1 MDFTCSAGPRSVSI
15 DPQPAMVSNPAC
27 RPSVG
32 AGRAYPAPFWKAFM
46 SSTII
51 AILIMAGSCGGLLLT
66 IFFRH
71 RLPPHHEEDA
81 TRDLLKIATG
91 MLATLVALILGLLV
105 SSAKNTFDTA
115 TAEVTQS
122 GAQII
127 TLNRTLASYG
137 PEAQPVRV
145 LLQHSLAANIDRLWS
160 GRQAH
165 PPAKAIAS
173 VDASATNELAEAI
186 RRLVPQNDAQK
197 HLQAKAEAQM
207 AILAEGRWLFY
218 EQMQNPLPPVFLIV
232 LGFWLIQ
239 LFIGLGLIAPRNS
252 TSVVAMLTCALSMS
266 AAVFLILEM
275 NHPLDGLIKVSS
287 APLEAALAV
296 ISK

>member
-1 MDFTCSAGPRSVSI
+1 
-15 DPQPAMVSNPAC
+15 
-27 RPSVG
+27 
-32 AGRAYPAPFWKAFM
+32 M
-46 SSTII
+46 SSTVI
-51 AILIMAGSCGGLLLT
+51 AILILAGSCGGLLLT
-66 IFFRH
+66 VFFRH
-71 RLPPHHEEDA
+71 RLPPHHEEEE

-105 SSAKNTFDTA
+105 SSAKGTFDTA
-115 TAEVTQS
+115 TSELTQS

-127 TLNRTLASYG
+127 TLDRTLANYG

-145 LLQHSLAANIDRLWS
+145 LLQRNLATTIERIWP

-165 PPAKAIAS
+165 AAPPLN
-173 VDASATNELAEAI
+173 VDPSGMNEVAEAI
-186 RRLVPQNDAQK
+186 RKLAPQSDMQK
-197 HLQAKAEAQM
+197 HLKEKAAGQI
-207 AILAEGRWLFY
+207 ASLAEGRWLIY
-218 EQMQNPLPPVFLIV
+218 EQMQNPLPQVFLIV

-296 ISK
+296 IGK

>member
-1 MDFTCSAGPRSVSI
+1 
-15 DPQPAMVSNPAC
+15 
-27 RPSVG
+27 
-32 AGRAYPAPFWKAFM
+32 M

-66 IFFRH
+66 IFLRH

-105 SSAKNTFDTA
+105 SSAKSTFDTA
-115 TAEVTQS
+115 TAEITHS

-137 PEAQPVRV
+137 LEAQPVRA
-145 LLQHSLAANIDRLWS
+145 LLQRTLAASIERIWP
-160 GRQAH
+160 GQQTQA
-165 PPAKAIAS
+165 AGS
-173 VDASATNELAEAI
+173 VRVDASATDELADAI
-186 RRLVPQNDAQK
+186 RRLVPQNDEQK
-197 HLQAKAEAQM
+197 RLQEKAEAQL
-207 AILAEGRWLFY
+207 ASLAEARWLIY
-218 EQMQNPLPPVFLIV
+218 EQMQNPLPQVFLIV

-252 TSVVAMLTCALSMS
+252 TSVIAMLTCALSMS

>member
-1 MDFTCSAGPRSVSI
+1 
-15 DPQPAMVSNPAC
+15 
-27 RPSVG
+27 
-32 AGRAYPAPFWKAFM
+32 M

-66 IFFRH
+66 IFLRH

-105 SSAKNTFDTA
+105 SSAKSTFDTA

-145 LLQHSLAANIDRLWS
+145 MLQRSLAANIDRLWS

-165 PPAKAIAS
+165 VTAIAS
-173 VDASATNELAEAI
+173 VDASATNDLAEAI
-186 RRLVPQNDAQK
+186 HRLAPQNNAQK
-197 HLQAKAEAQM
+197 DLQAKAEAQM
-207 AILAEGRWLFY
+207 ASLAEGRWLFY
-218 EQMQNPLPPVFLIV
+218 EQMQNPLPPVFLFV

-252 TSVVAMLTCALSMS
+252 TSVIAMLTCALSMS

>member
-1 MDFTCSAGPRSVSI
+1 
-15 DPQPAMVSNPAC
+15 
-27 RPSVG
+27 
-32 AGRAYPAPFWKAFM
+32 M

-51 AILIMAGSCGGLLLT
+51 AVFILAGSCGGLLLT
-66 IFFRH
+66 IFLRH

-81 TRDLLKIATG
+81 TRELLKIATG

-105 SSAKNTFDTA
+105 SSAKGTFDTA
-115 TAEVTQS
+115 TAEITQS

-127 TLNRTLASYG
+127 TLNRTLVSYG

-145 LLQHSLAANIDRLWS
+145 LLQRTLAASIERIWP
-160 GRQAH
+160 GRQVHVAGS
-165 PPAKAIAS
+165 AS
-173 VDASATNELAEAI
+173 VDASATDKLADAI

-197 HLQAKAEAQM
+197 HLQAKAESQLAS
-207 AILAEGRWLFY
+207 LAEARWLIY
-218 EQMQNPLPPVFLIV
+218 EQMQNPLPQVFLFV

-252 TSVVAMLTCALSMS
+252 TSVIAMLTCALSMS

>member
-1 MDFTCSAGPRSVSI
+1 MSA
-15 DPQPAMVSNPAC
+15 
-27 RPSVG
+27 
-32 AGRAYPAPFWKAFM
+32 
-46 SSTII
+46 TII
-51 AILIMAGSCGGLLLT
+51 AILILAGSCGGLLLT
-66 IFFRH
+66 VFLRH
-71 RLPPHHEEDA
+71 HLPPHHEEGA
-81 TRDLLKIATG
+81 TRELLKIATG

-115 TAEVTQS
+115 TAEITQS

-137 PEAQPVRV
+137 PDAQPVRV
-145 LLQHSLAANIDRLWS
+145 LLQRNLAASIERVWP
-160 GRQAH
+160 GRQALV
-165 PPAKAIAS
+165 PAIAS
-173 VDASATNELAEAI
+173 VNASATNELAEAI
-186 RRLVPQNDAQK
+186 RRLAPQNDAQK
-197 HLQAKAEAQM
+197 HLQAKAEAQL
-207 AILAEGRWLFY
+207 ASLAEGTWLIF

-252 TSVVAMLTCALSMS
+252 TSVIAMLTCALSMS
-266 AAVFLILEM
+266 AAVFLVLEM